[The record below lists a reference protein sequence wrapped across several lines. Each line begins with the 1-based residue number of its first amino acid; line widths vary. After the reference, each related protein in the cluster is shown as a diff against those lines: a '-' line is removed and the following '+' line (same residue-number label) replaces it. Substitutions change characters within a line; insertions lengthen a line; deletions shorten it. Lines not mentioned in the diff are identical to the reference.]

1 MTSHS
6 LNTNEPDGKGND
18 VGGELTRVE
27 ELVREANYYSQEA
40 SRTGFRT
47 YEELARFAVKAAYEQ
62 AIIDLHSPEPA
73 PGKGEALGRTLEAL
87 KTLTIPLAGDSH
99 FASGADRMSRPAAAV
114 SGGLGGA
121 GDGDRLKPLAED
133 IRAAELEQANAI
145 LETFEAKLRPDEIL
159 TAVHSPARHGEP
171 PTYGVAIIEANGL
184 VRTFRG
190 SSLRDALGQAS
201 QWIGAR

>member
-6 LNTNEPDGKGND
+6 LNTNEADGKGND

-87 KTLTIPLAGDSH
+87 KTIAPPGTEQLIATAAKLAEGKSIGVVL
-99 FASGADRMSRPAAAV
+99 AESVSTADRIKR
-114 SGGLGGA
+114 
-121 GDGDRLKPLAED
+121 KLAED

-145 LETFEAKLRPDEIL
+145 LETFEAELRPDEIL
-159 TAVHSPARHGEP
+159 TAVHSPARDGEP
-171 PTYGVAIIEANGL
+171 PTYGVAIIEASGE